1 MYPHIMSFQCLYTL
15 PLNTN
20 ALFHLLNMYCIALN
34 CQTAT
39 PSFFRSLSFHI
50 SFFLVYVYFYI
61 LSTGVVWYF
70 CVFPSCFL
78 NDALWVAGG
87 RSLVERKMIE
97 LNLCSIFTFLGPKS
111 AKSSLIV
118 LSTKWTNS
126 ETNTNSARSDV
137 PRSHIGWAFLVGT
150 QKGHCKVCGLRK
162 QLVVSSTSSSPWSVI
177 TFTNY
182 PILCRWLGP
191 YRHVALL
198 VCANVHLCE
207 PDNT

>member
-1 MYPHIMSFQCLYTL
+1 
-15 PLNTN
+15 
-20 ALFHLLNMYCIALN
+20 MYCIALN

-70 CVFPSCFL
+70 CVFPSCFF
-78 NDALWVAGG
+78 NDALWVVGG

-118 LSTKWTNS
+118 LSTKCTNS

-162 QLVVSSTSSSPWSVI
+162 QLVVSSTSSSSHIII
-177 TFTNY
+177 TLISDHVY
-182 PILCRWLGP
+182 KLPYISCRWVGP